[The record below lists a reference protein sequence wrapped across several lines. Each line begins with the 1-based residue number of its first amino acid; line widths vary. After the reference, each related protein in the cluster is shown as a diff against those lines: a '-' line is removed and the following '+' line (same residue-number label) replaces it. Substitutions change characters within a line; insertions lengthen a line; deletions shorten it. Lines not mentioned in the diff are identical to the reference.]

1 MKFSFKSLLGTVPR
15 GARSVRDA
23 VASGVS
29 VKKEERNN
37 LSTSDRLKLAKA
49 AREGGMDKFTFF
61 ESDGQ
66 TGGDF
71 RAVYDLHMRLEAL
84 SKAITFYDMGDV
96 FQILPSNTITLLES
110 KLDVYFTAQTNINNT
125 SDILVTDPTNTSFK
139 TNLADAVV
147 A

>member
-1 MKFSFKSLLGTVPR
+1 MNPNSLTMKFSFKSLLGTVPK
-15 GARSVRDA
+15 GARSVRDV
-23 VASGVS
+23 VAAGVS
-29 VKKEERNN
+29 VKKEERTN

-49 AREGGMDKFTFF
+49 AREGGTNKFTFF

-96 FQILPSNTITLLES
+96 FQILPSNIIVVLES
-110 KLDVYFTAQTNINNT
+110 KLDVYFTA
-125 SDILVTDPTNTSFK
+125 
-139 TNLADAVV
+139 
-147 A
+147 